1 MDGDRGG
8 DLNLKGLIETTDL
21 DYIAV
26 APPGKEVEE
35 LSKKEV
41 FKCLRDKISSSQFK
55 LEKTNNLK
63 REEKRP
69 MVVKREY
76 TKPMIRI
83 TEDQKKVF
91 KKTLEEL
98 IGTRAACIFDS
109 SFNLLGKVPVKE
121 LINTL
126 KTVENPYA
134 VIFDGRI
141 DYKLESIAKRKDIKF
156 LVGMEKE
163 NIRSSVGILS
173 KEDLK

>member
-1 MDGDRGG
+1 
-8 DLNLKGLIETTDL
+8 L
-21 DYIAV
+21 

-55 LEKTNNLK
+55 LEKMNDLK
-63 REEKRP
+63 RGEEKIPKKEYIDREIGITDEQ
-69 MVVKREY
+69 KR
-76 TKPMIRI
+76 I
-83 TEDQKKVF
+83 F

-109 SFNLLGKVPVKE
+109 AFNLLGKVPVKE

-126 KTVENPYA
+126 KTLENPYA
-134 VIFDGRI
+134 VIFDGKV

-163 NIRSSVGILS
+163 RIRSSIGILS
-173 KEDLK
+173 KQDLN